1 MHFTF
6 KLRDQL
12 EGNCPSTYNKGGG
25 GGTTTTVQESGLPE
39 EFRPYIEGGLRTAES
54 MYQTE
59 MGKGGADLKAAYG
72 QLGEAGKRL
81 GAEAAA
87 ERAAL
92 DQFKTE
98 GAGATTARGEYA
110 RQLGQNYNQM
120 IQDDLTKTAAQGQ
133 LGMSSAGGLG
143 SARAQMAQQGAIAD
157 RALQL
162 RQAENAQRAAAVGNL
177 AGMDAAQQQRYLS
190 GLEAGQSLAGQEY
203 QAAKEGVSAVMG
215 SEDAPYRGLDRFF
228 GYLGSGALGQSSTS
242 TQTQS
247 GGGK

>member
-25 GGTTTTVQESGLPE
+25 GTTVTESGIPE
-39 EFRPYIEGGLRTAES
+39 EFRPYVTEGLKTAES
-54 MYQTE
+54 MYKTE

-81 GAEAAA
+81 GTEAAA

-92 DQFKTE
+92 NQFKTE
-98 GAGATTARGEYA
+98 GAGATAARGEYQ
-110 RQLGQNYNQM
+110 RQLGQDYNQM
-120 IQDDLTKTAAQGQ
+120 IADDLAKTAGAGA
-133 LGMSSAGGLG
+133 LGMSGSGTLG

-162 RQAENAQRAAAVGNL
+162 RQAENAQRAAAAGNL

-203 QAAKEGVSAVMG
+203 QAAKEGVSATMG
-215 SEDAPYRGLDRFF
+215 AEDAPYRGLDRFF
-228 GYLGSGALGQSSTS
+228 GYLGSGALGSSS